1 MSIAATARERVSTF
15 LTASIFD
22 NPVVTKEFR
31 TRMRGWKAFGVMGTY
46 CLVMAAVLM
55 IAYYFMAE
63 EYSRRGMSS
72 SSVYTAR
79 VSIGRDL
86 FVVLA
91 WAQTIL
97 LTLIAP
103 ALSAGSVT
111 QELERK
117 TLEML
122 ALSPLT
128 AGRIVLGKQ
137 LADFMYTLILL
148 ACSLPLAGITLMLG
162 GISPA
167 EIGITFM
174 LLAAWTFLLTCL
186 GTMLSSLSKKTAI
199 ASLSS
204 FGLSII
210 YLIYASATGAALMMM
225 SYRGVGMSHMSLNPF
240 MLLCPAWGPYGAL
253 ESATVCGVRVS
264 IALASFTLHVAYG
277 VLFLLV
283 ATSHVMHKPAE
294 RALPIRL
301 MLIGITI
308 YSTWLG
314 VGSVQTPPQKVWLS
328 TMGISLLAYMIVAAV
343 FFSTGRIRKPLG
355 QSMFSYA
362 FSWRRVFKSD
372 VGGAICFMLL
382 WTAIHYACQGA
393 AMHFQG
399 KAQSL
404 TFPHGYW
411 TAYLRIGVSILAVVV
426 GMTCVGILASSL
438 VRARNSAAALVVLF
452 AVVAFAGYGIIASYY
467 AFWRSMG
474 NLHPNQAL
482 LQLAALWPVTPIL
495 SAAGTF
501 SKGDAPRWIHSAWI
515 ITSLIYV
522 LIGAASLLLAGKAH
536 AKTGGVQ
543 EE

>member
-1 MSIAATARERVSTF
+1 MSIAATARDRVSTF
-15 LTASIFD
+15 LTSSIFD

-31 TRMRGWKAFGVMGTY
+31 TRMRGWKAFAVMGAY
-46 CLVMAAVLM
+46 CLVMTGVLL

-63 EYSRRGMSS
+63 EYSHAGYAGQGFS
-72 SSVYTAR
+72 R

-103 ALSAGSVT
+103 ALSAGSIT

-137 LADFMYTLILL
+137 LADYTYTLILL

-186 GTMLSSLSKKTAI
+186 GTMLSSLSKKTAA

-210 YLIYASATGAALMMM
+210 YLIFTSGMGSMLMIM
-225 SYRGVGMSHMSLNPF
+225 SYRGASMSHMSLGPF
-240 MLLCPAWGPYGAL
+240 VLLNPAWGPYGAL
-253 ESATVCGVRVS
+253 ESASVCGVRVS
-264 IALASFTLHVAYG
+264 LALASFTLHIAYG
-277 VLFLLV
+277 ILFLLI
-283 ATSHVMHKPAE
+283 ASAHVTHKPAE

-301 MLIGITI
+301 MLIGITV
-308 YSTWLG
+308 YSTWLA
-314 VGSVQTPPQKVWLS
+314 VGSAQTWPTKQWLS
-328 TMGISLLAYMIVAAV
+328 SMGITLLVYMIIAAV
-343 FFSTGRIRKPLG
+343 IFSTGAIKKPAG
-355 QSMFSYA
+355 KSMLNYA

-382 WTAIHYACQGA
+382 WTAVSYACHGA
-393 AMHFQG
+393 AIHFQT

-404 TFPHGYW
+404 TIPHGYW
-411 TAYLRIGVSILAVVV
+411 VAYLRVGVSLLAVVA
-426 GMTCVGILASSL
+426 GMTAVGILCSSL

-452 AVVAFAGYGIIASYY
+452 AVVAFAGYGVIASYF

-474 NLHPNQAL
+474 NVHPNPAL

-495 SAAGTF
+495 SATGTF
-501 SKGDAPRWIHSAWI
+501 SKGDAPRWIHSGWI
-515 ITSLIYV
+515 ITSMVYAA
-522 LIGAASLLLAGKAH
+522 IGFFSLLLAGKAY
-536 AKTGGVQ
+536 AKTGGVR

>member
-1 MSIAATARERVSTF
+1 MSIAATAIKRVSTL
-15 LTASIFD
+15 LTRSIFD

-31 TRMRGWKAFGVMGTY
+31 SRMRGWKAFGVMGAY
-46 CLVMAAVLM
+46 CLVMTAVLL

-63 EYSRRGMSS
+63 EFSHRGMP
-72 SSVYTAR
+72 YNNR
-79 VSIGRDL
+79 VAIGRDL

-103 ALSAGSVT
+103 ALSAGSLT

-122 ALSPLT
+122 VLSPLT

-137 LADFMYTLILL
+137 LADFTYTMILL

-167 EIGITFM
+167 EIGVTYL
-174 LLAAWTFLLTCL
+174 LLAAWTFLLTSL
-186 GTMLSSLSKKTAI
+186 GTMLSSLSKKTPV

-210 YLIYASATGAALMMM
+210 YLISTAVMGSALMIMM
-225 SYRGVGMSHMSLNPF
+225 YSGYRTSHMGLNPF

-253 ESATVCGVRVS
+253 ESASVCGVRVS
-264 IALASFTLHVAYG
+264 LALASFTLHVLYG

-283 ATSHVMHKPAE
+283 ASSHVSQKPAE
-294 RALPIRL
+294 RALSIRL
-301 MLIGITI
+301 MLIGITV

-314 VGSVQTPPQKVWLS
+314 VGSIQSPPTKNSLSQMAIWFLVW
-328 TMGISLLAYMIVAAV
+328 MITAAI
-343 FFSTGRIRKPLG
+343 FFSTGPIRKPAGRSMLG
-355 QSMFSYA
+355 YA
-362 FSWRRVFKSD
+362 FSWRRMFKSD

-382 WTAIHYACQGA
+382 WTAVGYACHGA
-393 AMHFQG
+393 AIYFQT
-399 KAQSL
+399 KAQTL
-404 TFPHGYW
+404 TFERGYW
-411 TAYLRIGVSILAVVV
+411 LCYWRIGVSMIAIVA
-426 GMTCVGILASSL
+426 GMTAVGILASSL
-438 VRARNSAAALVVLF
+438 VKARNSAAALVVLF
-452 AVVAFAGYGIIASYY
+452 AVIAFAGYGVIATYY

-474 NLHPNQAL
+474 NVHPNQAL

-495 SAAGTF
+495 AAAGEF
-501 SKGDAPRWIHSAWI
+501 SKEEAPKWVRSAWI
-515 ITSLIYV
+515 VTSLVYA
-522 LIGAASLLLAGKAH
+522 LIGAGALLLAGPTH

-543 EE
+543 ED